1 MSPPR
6 AGAAPAAPAPAADPT
21 DWTAE
26 EGQEVETSRLR
37 RAWRLGALGAKVTGG
52 VVAERLRQRV
62 GLSPSGEGA
71 PEALHVSAKRNAA
84 EAVRVM
90 GQLKGAAMKLGQ
102 MLGADP
108 DLIDPEFASALS
120 TLQRQAPPMP
130 FRQLKAAV
138 EERLGAPLHEV
149 FDTFDPRPL
158 GAASIGQVH
167 HAVLRDGRAVA
178 VKVQYP
184 GVRGSLASDLKNIE
198 SFLRLGA
205 AILPRERLGGFM
217 RELRD
222 TLEGEADYL
231 AEAQS
236 LEDFNAH
243 FAAAPF
249 EGARTIRVPRPIRE
263 AEGRP
268 LCGPELL
275 VMEFVRGVP
284 FHEGVNALPSAE
296 ERAARVRVF
305 IEAFVYMFHDLN
317 RLHADPHPG
326 NFLLDEAGRLVIL
339 DFGCVRPFAPEV
351 ADGVLKILRPF
362 WAGDAE
368 GQAAALRDLGFG
380 GKPDAPLPTP
390 AEIAAH
396 HALILE
402 PMARCEPFNF
412 STWRVHEELRAFL
425 SQHLHFI
432 HLIPPPELIMY
443 LRVVAGIKGTL
454 SQINAAVDIRSIA
467 QACCVRR
474 RV

>member
-1 MSPPR
+1 MSAAR
-6 AGAAPAAPAPAADPT
+6 GGAGEGRSG
-21 DWTAE
+21 WE
-26 EGQEVETSRLR
+26 ETEMEGEEVETSRLR

-62 GLSPSGEGA
+62 GLSPSGEGS
-71 PEALHVSAKRNAA
+71 PDALQVSAKRNAL

-108 DLIDPEFASALS
+108 DLIDPEFASALA

-130 FRQLKAAV
+130 FRQLKEAV

-167 HAVLRDGRAVA
+167 RATLRDGREVA

-205 AILPRERLGGFM
+205 AVLPRERLSGFM
-217 RELRD
+217 GELRAA
-222 TLEGEADYL
+222 LEGEADYL

-236 LEDFNAH
+236 LEE
-243 FAAAPF
+243 FAAWFASEPF
-249 EGARTIRVPRPIRE
+249 EGASRVRVPRPVRE
-263 AEGRP
+263 AEGRA

-275 VMEFVRGVP
+275 VMEFMRGAP

-296 ERAARVRVF
+296 ERAALARVF
-305 IEAFVYMFHDLN
+305 IESFVYMFHDLN

-326 NFLLDEAGRLVIL
+326 NFLLDEEGRLVIL

-351 ADGVLKILRPF
+351 GDGVLRVLLSF
-362 WAGDAE
+362 WAGDAA
-368 GQAAALRDLGFG
+368 GQERALLDLGFG
-380 GKPDAPLPTP
+380 GKPGAPLPT
-390 AEIAAH
+390 AEEIAAH
-396 HALILE
+396 HALILQ
-402 PMARCEPFNF
+402 PLARCEPFNF
-412 STWRVHEELRAFL
+412 STWRVHEELRSFL
-425 SQHLHFI
+425 AAHLHFI
-432 HLIPPPELIMY
+432 HLVPPSSLLMY

-454 SQINAAVDIRSIA
+454 SQVDAAVDIRALA
-467 QACCVRR
+467 QACCARR
-474 RV
+474 RLL